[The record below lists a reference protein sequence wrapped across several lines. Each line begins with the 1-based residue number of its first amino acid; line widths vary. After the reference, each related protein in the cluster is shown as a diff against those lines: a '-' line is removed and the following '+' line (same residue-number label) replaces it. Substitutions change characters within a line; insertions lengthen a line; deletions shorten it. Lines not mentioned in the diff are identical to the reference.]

1 MPESRD
7 SLAEEI
13 ASAIAGGASGGEPF
27 PESWI
32 RFQMGTL
39 PGIHSGRW
47 PAWVPGELI
56 PILTRDERA
65 VSLLFSGK
73 EGAPEWIPSW
83 YRDAGHP
90 VIALINED
98 PGILPRLHAILSA
111 AATRRAL
118 PLLISSAERGAALDF
133 LTQDIL
139 SKALY
144 MLPRTSLLSL
154 DRWIGEDSSEWPGVE
169 GMARRGTSILMASI
183 AEAPRSFRNQVLL
196 SLPKIAG
203 DLDSF
208 PVPEPQYRSA
218 AKEFVLRCAPL
229 ARNQS
234 ETSNL
239 GRM

>member
-56 PILTRDERA
+56 PILSRDERA
-65 VSLLFSGK
+65 VSVLFSGK
-73 EGAPEWIPSW
+73 EGAPEWVPSW
-83 YRDAGHP
+83 HRDAGHP
-90 VIALINED
+90 VIAFINEN
-98 PGILPRLHAILSA
+98 PSILPRLHALLSA
-111 AATRRAL
+111 ASTRRAL

-144 MLPRTSLLSL
+144 ILPRTPLPSL

-169 GMARRGTSILMASI
+169 GMALRGASILMAAI
-183 AEAPRSFRNQVLL
+183 AEAPRSYRNQVLL

-208 PVPEPQYRSA
+208 QVPEPPFRNA
-218 AKEFVLRCAPL
+218 AKDYVLRCAPL
-229 ARNQS
+229 AGDS
-234 ETSNL
+234 VSSND
-239 GRM
+239 RAK